1 MRQNSK
7 AIPARLQNTTPTNEA
22 KKFYFLA
29 AGTVFFFP
37 VGKPEE
43 VGSLQLNGVFANS
56 SGQIPVSGIADA
68 QRVLQ
73 QQAADRMHKSGL
85 TIEIVDVQLTSIT
98 KLGHMTPSE
107 FHDLD
112 APKAP
117 ADVAPAKVN

>member
-7 AIPARLQNTTPTNEA
+7 AIPARLQNTQATET
-22 KKFYFLA
+22 KKYYFLA

-43 VGSLQLNGVFANS
+43 VGSLQLNGVFANT
-56 SGQIPVSGIADA
+56 SGQIPVSGLADA

-73 QQAADRMHKSGL
+73 QQAAERMHKSGL
-85 TIEIVDVQLTSIT
+85 TIEIVDVQLIGIT
-98 KLGHMTPSE
+98 KLGHMLPSE

-112 APKAP
+112 APAQ
-117 ADVAPAKVN
+117 DVAPAKVK